1 MRKVE
6 DVVKIDK
13 KMTDKKM
20 KEKDSIGDI
29 RTIKKEEMKRERDSS
44 DGIEFSQEYIDRS
57 DVFITD

>member
-13 KMTDKKM
+13 KMTDKKT
-20 KEKDSIGDI
+20 KEKGSIVDI
-29 RTIKKEEMKRERDSS
+29 RTTKKEEMKRERDSS